1 LEIRERAGNA
11 FLFAILLLLS
21 IVAQNT
27 HLFRFSC
34 LNKLKEDRVMNVENL
49 PQIPRDEIEAQF
61 RAFMRENN
69 CEPIENMTLNM
80 DDKIERFR
88 VLGDK
93 RSETTGAYRLS
104 LEGWPHGWCQ
114 NWREGKAITWT
125 FKRDKIQD
133 SSLKNS
139 LTDDALKQMIEK
151 SKAHQAEM
159 IKQLEISQ
167 LEASEKARVLFESL
181 KTAEDSEQEYL
192 KKKRI
197 KSYGLKLQGKNLAI
211 PLYDINGN
219 FKSIQ
224 FINPDGNKKFLSGTP
239 VKGAFFS
246 IGKDI
251 LKPDNPKKAQEYTIF
266 VCEGMATGATIYE
279 ITTMP
284 TFAAMNCGNLFTV
297 AQAIRD
303 KYPQHKIII
312 MADNDHKTEGNPG
325 LKAAYHAKDTLN
337 LYGVIYPDFA
347 DDDDGTDWNDYY
359 QKHGEDETRDVM
371 REKYAAIPIIN
382 KQNKYKAMAKQYGTM
397 AAENF
402 ESFCTPL
409 KGENFLIQNWLPN
422 KSLVMLFAP
431 SGSGKGF
438 VAIDMAAAIACKK
451 IETWHGQKITKHGP
465 VVYLAGE
472 GQDGMRK
479 RCAGISDYKGIQRTD
494 IEIAIIKEAIEI
506 DNKDKGLGI
515 WKTIANIG
523 INYPNPVLV
532 ILDTLNCYMGGDE
545 NKTVDATAFVK
556 AGKEIMQEFDCAVM
570 IIHHTGQS
578 SDNKGRVRG
587 SSVFKAAM
595 DMELKV
601 EQTGMALTLTMTK
614 SKDTELQKPL
624 VFEMIQ
630 IPVEG
635 FINEKTK
642 YQETTCVIELQAEC
656 SNGITQNEPQ
666 QKKQKTTESE
676 LFAKETY
683 SKAACE
689 FGTIIHDIETGADI
703 VAVISEDWR
712 KTFMIKSKS
721 QKDNVKRALYSKARK
736 ILLDKN
742 FLFERTIDKQNYDC
756 LTPSDDV
763 YEKTIRINI
772 LQRENNNASANL

>member
-1 LEIRERAGNA
+1 ME
-11 FLFAILLLLS
+11 
-21 IVAQNT
+21 
-27 HLFRFSC
+27 
-34 LNKLKEDRVMNVENL
+34 KNL
-49 PQIPRDEIEAQF
+49 PQIPRNEIEAQF

-69 CEPIENMTLNM
+69 CEPIDNITLNM

-93 RSETTGAYRLS
+93 KSETTGAYRLS

-114 NWREGKAITWT
+114 NWREGKAVTWT
-125 FKRDKIQD
+125 FKRDRIQD

-139 LTDDALKQMIEK
+139 LTDDALKQMIEQ

-159 IKQLEISQ
+159 IKQLENSQ
-167 LEASEKARVLFESL
+167 IEASEKARILFESF
-181 KTAEDSEQEYL
+181 KTAEESKQEYL
-192 KKKRI
+192 RKKQI
-197 KSYGLKLQGKNLAI
+197 KSYGLKLQENNLVV

-224 FINPDGNKKFLSGTP
+224 FISPNGTKKFLSGTP

-246 IGKDI
+246 IAKDI
-251 LKPDNPKKAQEYTIF
+251 LEPDNPKNASEYTIF

-297 AQAIRD
+297 AKALKD

-359 QKHGEDETRDVM
+359 QKHKEDKTRDVM
-371 REKYAAIPIIN
+371 REKYAAIPLIN
-382 KQNKYKAMAKQYGTM
+382 KQNKYKAMAAEFGVM
-397 AAENF
+397 AAEKF

-409 KGENFLIQNWLPN
+409 EGENFLIQDWLPN
-422 KSLVMLFAP
+422 KSLTMLFAP

-438 VAIDMAAAIACKK
+438 VAIDMAVAIACKK
-451 IETWHGQKITKHGP
+451 IDTWHGKKITKHGP

-479 RCAGISDYKGIQRTD
+479 RCAGISNYKGLNRPD

-506 DNKDKGLGI
+506 DNKDKNLGI
-515 WKTIANIG
+515 RKTIANIG

-556 AGKEIMQEFDCAVM
+556 AGKEIMQEFDCTVM
-570 IIHHTGQS
+570 IVHHTGQS

-601 EQTGMALTLTMTK
+601 EQEGMALTLTMTK
-614 SKDTELQKPL
+614 SKDTEIQKPL

-635 FINEKTK
+635 FVNKTTG
-642 YQETTCVIELQAEC
+642 YQETTCVLELKAEC
-656 SNGITQNEPQ
+656 SNTTQNETPI
-666 QKKQKTTESE
+666 KISKQTEGE

-689 FGTIIHDIETGADI
+689 FGFIIQDEKTGKE
-703 VAVISEDWR
+703 VITVSAEDWR
-712 KTFMIKSKS
+712 KTFMIKTKAKTEGSKRS
-721 QKDNVKRALYSKARK
+721 QYSKARK
-736 ILLDKN
+736 ILYESK
-742 FLFERTIDKQNYDC
+742 FLFERVVDKKIYDC
-756 LTPSDDV
+756 LTPSDYDNA
-763 YEKTIRINI
+763 YETTIRINI
-772 LQRENNNASANL
+772 LQREKDTNNSFDF